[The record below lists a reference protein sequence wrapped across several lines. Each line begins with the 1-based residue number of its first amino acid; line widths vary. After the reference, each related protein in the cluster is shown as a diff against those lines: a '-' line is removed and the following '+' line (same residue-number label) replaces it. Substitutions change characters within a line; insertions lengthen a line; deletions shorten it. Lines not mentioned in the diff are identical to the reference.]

1 MSGTVFLMPQSLV
14 GGLKVSDSKLSE
26 TVDALQPKDDE
37 DCGRVTKTTLKDGV
51 GNEASKLATSQS

>member
-1 MSGTVFLMPQSLV
+1 MPQSLV

-37 DCGRVTKTTLKDGV
+37 DCGRVRKTTLKDGV
-51 GNEASKLATSQS
+51 GNEASSLRHLSRNP